1 MEYRKMWTDLNKTL
15 RGRKTT
21 ILVVVIAALTA
32 WAGTMGPESW
42 LVANLDWLRTALGS
56 LAFGTAAA
64 KLSRPRGM
72 TP

>member
-1 MEYRKMWTDLNKTL
+1 MWNDLNVAL

-21 ILVVVIAALTA
+21 ILVVAIAALTA

-42 LVANLDWLRTALGS
+42 LVGNLDWLRTALGS

-64 KLSRPRGM
+64 KLSRPRPA
-72 TP
+72 T